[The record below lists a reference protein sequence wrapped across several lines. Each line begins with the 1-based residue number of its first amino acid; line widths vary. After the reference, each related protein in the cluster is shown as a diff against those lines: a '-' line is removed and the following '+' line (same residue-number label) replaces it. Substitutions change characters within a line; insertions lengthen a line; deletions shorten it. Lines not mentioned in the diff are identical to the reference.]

1 MNLEHKNPE
10 IKNVSDI
17 LYKELEKT
25 KLSILN
31 LKLPLIELKS
41 YNYLENQEFLDS
53 QSILIQRVRKLKE
66 MQEYMKNNIYE
77 EYLIN
82 ELKALEWRVK
92 EECDLKNIIE
102 YFYDKIEELNK
113 KLKKSK
119 KYSEPIKIEI
129 EIDTDFI
136 NYYEESE
143 VLLLS
148 KNFSSLKIKD
158 AANEEVKFVTE
169 HKLLEAEKTNVQ
181 QGLKIEPKKIEETK
195 EVEIKDNVLSSPL
208 PKEEKI
214 ENVFS
219 FSGKPPANSFLNSLQ
234 NQNAVP
240 QNFFSNFN
248 DTSSIFTSV
257 VNSNSNQQNNQNE
270 QEKSQFVSQ
279 GSALSKLTNKF
290 NTKFQK

>member
-113 KLKKSK
+113 KLKK
-119 KYSEPIKIEI
+119 
-129 EIDTDFI
+129 
-136 NYYEESE
+136 
-143 VLLLS
+143 V
-148 KNFSSLKIKD
+148 KNIVNQLK
-158 AANEEVKFVTE
+158 
-169 HKLLEAEKTNVQ
+169 
-181 QGLKIEPKKIEETK
+181 
-195 EVEIKDNVLSSPL
+195 
-208 PKEEKI
+208 
-214 ENVFS
+214 
-219 FSGKPPANSFLNSLQ
+219 
-234 NQNAVP
+234 
-240 QNFFSNFN
+240 
-248 DTSSIFTSV
+248 
-257 VNSNSNQQNNQNE
+257 
-270 QEKSQFVSQ
+270 
-279 GSALSKLTNKF
+279 
-290 NTKFQK
+290 

>member
-1 MNLEHKNPE
+1 M
-10 IKNVSDI
+10 
-17 LYKELEKT
+17 
-25 KLSILN
+25 
-31 LKLPLIELKS
+31 
-41 YNYLENQEFLDS
+41 
-53 QSILIQRVRKLKE
+53 
-66 MQEYMKNNIYE
+66 
-77 EYLIN
+77 
-82 ELKALEWRVK
+82 
-92 EECDLKNIIE
+92 
-102 YFYDKIEELNK
+102 
-113 KLKKSK
+113 
-119 KYSEPIKIEI
+119 
-129 EIDTDFI
+129 
-136 NYYEESE
+136 
-143 VLLLS
+143 LS

-257 VNSNSNQQNNQNE
+257 VNSNSNQQNNQNG

>member
-10 IKNVSDI
+10 IKNVSNI

-66 MQEYMKNNIYE
+66 MQEYIKNNIYE

-136 NYYEESE
+136 NYYEENE

-195 EVEIKDNVLSSPL
+195 EEEVKNNVPPSSL

-234 NQNAVP
+234 TQNAVP

>member
-169 HKLLEAEKTNVQ
+169 HKLLDEKTNVQ

-257 VNSNSNQQNNQNE
+257 VNSNPNQQNNQNE

>member
-169 HKLLEAEKTNVQ
+169 HKLLDEKTNVQ